1 VSLWRYIGGSVRRKT
16 MALVIGTTLV
26 ALLVSAGAM
35 LFYEVRTFRETHLA
49 DVRTQADIVGR
60 ASAPALA
67 FKDAKAAGQD
77 LLMLRARPDIE
88 LAALY
93 SADGEL
99 FASYAAPG
107 KSGIPERAG
116 PPGHR
121 IEGDSVLVFRAV
133 TDDEENLGT
142 VFLRSSAGLGERV
155 QDYLAILGGVLAL
168 SLAVAWLVS
177 VWLQR
182 AVTGPILNVADAARR
197 VFERRDFSVRAEK
210 RTEDEIGML
219 ADTLNRMLAELDREM
234 AERREAEAAI
244 RAADRRKDEFLATL
258 AHELRNPLAP
268 IRNALYIMQAA
279 RDNPAASGEARAII
293 ERQLAQMV
301 RLVDDLLDVSRITTG
316 KLALRKERVDARAV
330 AKSAIEAIEPLA
342 RARGH
347 QLRVALPPSGATL
360 DADPTRLAQVFL
372 NLLNNAVKFTDPG
385 GRIDFQV
392 EVAGEE
398 LVARVRDSGVGIP
411 AEMREEIFEMF
422 AQADRS
428 LERSTMGL
436 GVGLSLARRLVEL
449 HGGTISVASA
459 GPGKGAEFVVR
470 IPLAGGEQP
479 ADRQREDLP
488 IRGAGKA
495 QRILLADDNLDF
507 ASSFATLLRRMGN
520 EVRVEH
526 DGPAA
531 LAAADEFRPEIAFLD
546 IGLPK
551 LNGFDLAR
559 RLRELPTTAKS
570 RLVAVTGWGQ
580 PTDRQLA
587 AEAGFDDYMV
597 KPVEIERIQAIL
609 RNHAPASSTAP
620 G

>member
-1 VSLWRYIGGSVRRKT
+1 MSLLRYIGASVRRKT
-16 MALVIGTTLV
+16 MAVVIATTAV
-26 ALLVSAGAM
+26 ALLVSGAAM
-35 LFYEVRTFRETHLA
+35 LFYEVRAVRDTHVAEL
-49 DVRTQADIVGR
+49 RTQAEIVGR
-60 ASAPALA
+60 ASGPALA
-67 FKDAKAAGQD
+67 FKDRKAAEQD
-77 LLMLRARPDIE
+77 LGMLRGRPDVE

-93 SADGEL
+93 ALDGTL
-99 FASYAAPG
+99 FASYARPGQEGIPGRAGAPG
-107 KSGIPERAG
+107 YRV
-116 PPGHR
+116 
-121 IEGDSVLVFRAV
+121 EGDSVSLFHPVIDANE
-133 TDDEENLGT
+133 DLGT
-142 VFLRSSAGLGERV
+142 VFLRSSAGLRGRV
-155 QDYLAILGGVLAL
+155 QDYLVILGSVLAL

-182 AVTGPILNVADAARR
+182 AVTGPILNVAAAARQ
-197 VFERRDFSVRAEK
+197 VLERRDFSVRAEK

-219 ADTLNRMLAELDREM
+219 ADTLNRMLADLEREM
-234 AERREAEAAI
+234 AERREAEDAI

-279 RDNPAASGEARAII
+279 KENPAAVAEARAII
-293 ERQLAQMV
+293 ERQLVQMV

-316 KLALRKERVDARAV
+316 KLTLRRERVDARAV
-330 AKSAIEAIEPLA
+330 AQSAIEAVEPLA

-347 QLRVALPPSGATL
+347 GLRVALPPAGAVL
-360 DADPTRLAQVFL
+360 DADPTRLSQVFL
-372 NLLNNAVKFTDPG
+372 NLLNNAIKFTDPG
-385 GRIDFQV
+385 GRIDFEV
-392 EVAGEE
+392 ELSGGE
-398 LVARVRDSGVGIP
+398 LVARVRDSGVGIAP
-411 AEMREEIFEMF
+411 EMREEIFEMF

-470 IPLAGGEQP
+470 IPLASETQLP
-479 ADRQREDLP
+479 AREARDLLV
-488 IRGAGKA
+488 RGSAKA
-495 QRILLADDNLDF
+495 HRILLADDNLDF

-531 LAAADEFRPEIAFLD
+531 LAAANEFQPEIAFLD

-559 RLRELPTTAKS
+559 RLRGLQATARS

-580 PTDRQLA
+580 PSDRQLA
-587 AEAGFDDYMV
+587 SEAGFDDYMV
-597 KPVEIERIQAIL
+597 KPVELERIQAIL
-609 RNHAPASSTAP
+609 RTA
-620 G
+620 

>member
-1 VSLWRYIGGSVRRKT
+1 VTLVRWIGASVRRKT
-16 MALVIGTTLV
+16 MAVVIATTV
-26 ALLVSAGAM
+26 IALLVSAGTM
-35 LFYEVRTFRETHLA
+35 LFYEVRSFRQTHLT
-49 DVRTQADIVGR
+49 DLRTQAEIIGR
-60 ASAPALA
+60 ASGPALA
-67 FKDAKAAGQD
+67 FKDPKAAQQD
-77 LLMLRARPDIE
+77 LLMLRGRPDIE

-93 SADGEL
+93 TLDGTL
-99 FASYAAPG
+99 FASYARAG
-107 KSGIPERAG
+107 QSGIPERAG
-116 PPGHR
+116 PPGYR
-121 IEGDSVLVFRAV
+121 IEGDSVTMFHAV
-133 TDDEENLGT
+133 TDADEDLGT
-142 VFLRSSAGLGERV
+142 VFLRSSAGLRERV
-155 QDYLAILGGVLAL
+155 QDYVLILGSVLAL

-182 AVTGPILNVADAARR
+182 AVTGPILNVAGAARQ

-219 ADTLNRMLAELDREM
+219 ADTLNRMLADLEREM
-234 AERREAEAAI
+234 AERREAEGAI

-279 RDNPAASGEARAII
+279 RDNPGAVGEARAII
-293 ERQLAQMV
+293 ERQLGQMV

-316 KLALRKERVDARAV
+316 KLNLRREQVDARAV
-330 AKSAIEAIEPLA
+330 AQSAIEAVEPLA

-347 QLRVALPPSGATL
+347 ALRVALPPPGVTL

-372 NLLNNAVKFTDPG
+372 NLLNNAIKFTDPG
-385 GRIDFQV
+385 GRIDFEV
-392 EVAGEE
+392 EVAADE
-398 LVARVRDSGVGIP
+398 LVARVRDSGVGIA

-449 HGGTISVASA
+449 HGGSISVSSA

-470 IPLAGGEQP
+470 IPVSGGSVAR
-479 ADRQREDLP
+479 ADASLQESRSLSAKP
-488 IRGAGKA
+488 H
-495 QRILLADDNLDF
+495 RILLADDNLDF

-531 LAAADEFRPEIAFLD
+531 LAAAPEFQPEIAFLD

-559 RLRELPTTAKS
+559 RLRELPATARS

-580 PTDRQLA
+580 PSDRQLA
-587 AEAGFDDYMV
+587 SEAGFDDYMV

-609 RNHAPASSTAP
+609 RA
-620 G
+620 

>member
-1 VSLWRYIGGSVRRKT
+1 VRPLRWIGASVRRKT
-16 MALVIGTTLV
+16 MAVVIATTV
-26 ALLVSAGAM
+26 IALLVSAAAM
-35 LFYEVRTFRETHLA
+35 LFYEVRTLRETHLA
-49 DVRTQADIVGR
+49 DLRTQAEIIGR
-60 ASAPALA
+60 ASGPALA
-67 FKDAKAAGQD
+67 FKDRKAAAQD
-77 LLMLRARPDIE
+77 LLMLRGRPDIE

-93 SADGEL
+93 ALDGTL
-99 FASYAAPG
+99 FASYARAG
-107 KSGIPERAG
+107 QSGIPPRAG
-116 PPGHR
+116 APGYR
-121 IEGDSVLVFRAV
+121 VEGDSVTLFHAV
-133 TDDEENLGT
+133 TDANEDLGT
-142 VFLRSSAGLGERV
+142 VFLRSSAGLRERM
-155 QDYLAILGGVLAL
+155 QDYVAILGSVLAL

-182 AVTGPILNVADAARR
+182 AVTGPILNVAGAARQ

-219 ADTLNRMLAELDREM
+219 ADTLNRMLADLEREM
-234 AERREAEAAI
+234 TERREAEGAI

-279 RDNPAASGEARAII
+279 RDNPAAVAEARAII

-316 KLALRKERVDARAV
+316 KLNLRKEQVDARAV
-330 AKSAIEAIEPLA
+330 AQSAIEAVEPLA

-347 QLRVALPPSGATL
+347 ALRVALPPTGVTL

-372 NLLNNAVKFTDPG
+372 NLLNNAIKFTDPG
-385 GRIDFQV
+385 GRIDFEV
-392 EVAGEE
+392 EVAAGE
-398 LVARVRDSGVGIP
+398 LVARVRDSGVGIA

-422 AQADRS
+422 AQVDRS

-449 HGGTISVASA
+449 HGGTISVSSA

-470 IPLAGGEQP
+470 IPLAGERQP
-479 ADRQREDLP
+479 AARDDRAPFARASAARP
-488 IRGAGKA
+488 H
-495 QRILLADDNLDF
+495 RILLADDNLDF

-526 DGPAA
+526 DGPSA
-531 LAAADEFRPEIAFLD
+531 LAAAGEFRPEIAFLD

-559 RLRELPTTAKS
+559 RLRGLSATAGSK
-570 RLVAVTGWGQ
+570 LVAVTGWGQ
-580 PTDRQLA
+580 PSDRQLA
-587 AEAGFDDYMV
+587 SEAGFDDYMV

-609 RNHAPASSTAP
+609 RAA
-620 G
+620 

>member
-1 VSLWRYIGGSVRRKT
+1 MSLWRYIGGSVRRKT
-16 MALVIGTTLV
+16 MALVIATTLI
-26 ALLVSAGAM
+26 ALLVSSGAL
-35 LFYEVRTFRETHLA
+35 LFYEVGALRDTHLA
-49 DVRTQADIVGR
+49 DLRTQAEIVGR

-67 FKDAKAAGQD
+67 FKDPKAAAQD
-77 LLMLRARPDIE
+77 LLMLRGRPDIE

-93 SADGEL
+93 ALDGTL
-99 FASYAAPG
+99 FASYAAAG
-107 KSGIPERAG
+107 KTGIPERAQAAG
-116 PPGHR
+116 YAT
-121 IEGDSVLVFRAV
+121 EGDSVLVFHPV
-133 TDDEENLGT
+133 TDADEQLGT
-142 VFLRSSAGLGERV
+142 VFLRSSAGLRQRV
-155 QDYLAILGGVLAL
+155 EDYLVILGIVLAL

-182 AVTGPILNVADAARR
+182 AITSPILNVADAARR

-219 ADTLNRMLAELDREM
+219 ADTLNRMLAELEREM

-279 RDNPAASGEARAII
+279 RDNAAASAEARAII

-316 KLALRKERVDARAV
+316 KLALRKEPVDARAV
-330 AKSAIEAIEPLA
+330 AKSAIESIEPLA

-347 QLRVALPPSGATL
+347 QLRVALPPAGVML
-360 DADPTRLAQVFL
+360 HADPTRLAQVFL

-385 GRIDFQV
+385 GRVDF
-392 EVAGEE
+392 EVALADGE
-398 LVARVRDSGVGIP
+398 LVARVRDSGVGIA

-449 HGGTISVASA
+449 HGGSISVASA
-459 GPGKGAEFVVR
+459 GAGKGAEFVVR
-470 IPLAGGEQP
+470 IPLS
-479 ADRQREDLP
+479 ADRQPRAREPREPLV
-488 IRGAGKA
+488 RGLQGKA
-495 QRILLADDNLDF
+495 HRILLADDNLDF
-507 ASSFATLLRRMGN
+507 ASSFAALLRRMGN

-531 LAAADEFRPEIAFLD
+531 LAAAGEFKPEIAFLD

-559 RLRELPTTAKS
+559 GLRALPATAAS

-609 RNHAPASSTAP
+609 RAA
-620 G
+620 

>member
-1 VSLWRYIGGSVRRKT
+1 VSLLSYIGGSVRRKT
-16 MALVIGTTLV
+16 MAVVIATTVV
-26 ALLVSAGAM
+26 ALLVSGGAM
-35 LFYEVRTFRETHLA
+35 LFYEVRAIRAAHLSE
-49 DVRTQADIVGR
+49 VRTQAEILGR

-67 FKDAKAAGQD
+67 FKDAKAAAQD
-77 LLMLRARPDIE
+77 LTMLKGRPDIE

-93 SADGEL
+93 ALDGTL
-99 FASYAAPG
+99 FASYAVSGQRGIPAQAAAPG
-107 KSGIPERAG
+107 YVMD
-116 PPGHR
+116 
-121 IEGDSVLVFRAV
+121 GDSVLVFHPVVDAGER
-133 TDDEENLGT
+133 LGT
-142 VFLRSSAGLGERV
+142 VFLRSSAGLGQRV
-155 QDYLAILGGVLAL
+155 RDYLLILGSVLAL

-182 AVTGPILNVADAARR
+182 AVTGPILNVADAARQ

-210 RTEDEIGML
+210 RTADEIGML
-219 ADTLNRMLAELDREM
+219 AETLNRMLAELEREM

-279 RDNPAASGEARAII
+279 RDNPAASSEARAII

-316 KLALRKERVDARAV
+316 KLALRKEQADARAV

-347 QLRVALPPSGATL
+347 QLRVALPPADVTL
-360 DADPTRLAQVFL
+360 HADPTRLAQVFL

-385 GRIDFQV
+385 GRIDFEV
-392 EVAGEE
+392 EVGAGE

-470 IPLAGGEQP
+470 IPLASEKQAP
-479 ADRQREDLP
+479 AGDAREPLV
-488 IRGAGKA
+488 RGSSRAH
-495 QRILLADDNLDF
+495 RILLADDNLDF

-531 LAAADEFRPEIAFLD
+531 LAAAGEFRPEIAFLD

-559 RLRELPTTAKS
+559 RLRGLPVTANS

-587 AEAGFDDYMV
+587 TEAGFDDYMV
-597 KPVEIERIQAIL
+597 KPIEIERIQSIL
-609 RNHAPASSTAP
+609 RA

>member
-1 VSLWRYIGGSVRRKT
+1 VRLARAIGGSVRRKT
-16 MALVIGTTLV
+16 MAVVIATTV
-26 ALLVSAGAM
+26 IALLVSAGAM
-35 LFYEVRTFRETHLA
+35 LFYEVRAFRQTHLA
-49 DVRTQADIVGR
+49 DLRTQAEIVGR
-60 ASAPALA
+60 ASGPALA
-67 FKDAKAAGQD
+67 FKDAKAAAQD
-77 LLMLRARPDIE
+77 LMMLRGRPDIE

-93 SADGEL
+93 ALDGTL
-99 FASYAAPG
+99 FASYARAG
-107 KSGIPERAG
+107 QSGIPERAG

-121 IEGDSVLVFRAV
+121 IEGDSVTMFHAV
-133 TDDEENLGT
+133 ADANEDLGT
-142 VFLRSSAGLGERV
+142 VFLRSSAGLRERV
-155 QDYLAILGGVLAL
+155 QDYLVILGSVLAL

-182 AVTGPILNVADAARR
+182 AVTGPILNVAAAARQ

-219 ADTLNRMLAELDREM
+219 ADTLNRMLADLEREM
-234 AERREAEAAI
+234 AERREAEDAI

-279 RDNPAASGEARAII
+279 KENPAAVAEARAII

-316 KLALRKERVDARAV
+316 KLTLRKEQVDARAV
-330 AKSAIEAIEPLA
+330 AQSAIEAIEPLA

-347 QLRVALPPSGATL
+347 QLRVALPPPGVAL
-360 DADPTRLAQVFL
+360 NADPTRLAQVFL
-372 NLLNNAVKFTDPG
+372 NLLNNAVKFSDPG
-385 GRIDFQV
+385 GRIDFEV
-392 EVAGEE
+392 EVTLGE
-398 LVARVRDSGVGIP
+398 LVARVRDSGIGIA

-449 HGGTISVASA
+449 HGGTISASSA

-470 IPLAGGEQP
+470 IPVSGGSVVLA
-479 ADRQREDLP
+479 DLSFQESKSLSAKP
-488 IRGAGKA
+488 H
-495 QRILLADDNLDF
+495 RILLADDNLDF

-531 LAAADEFRPEIAFLD
+531 LAAAHEFCPEIAFLD

-559 RLRELPTTAKS
+559 RLRGLPATAAS

-580 PTDRQLA
+580 PSDRKLA
-587 AEAGFDDYMV
+587 SEAGFDDYMV

-609 RNHAPASSTAP
+609 RA
-620 G
+620 

>member
-1 VSLWRYIGGSVRRKT
+1 MRLWRAIGGSVRRKT
-16 MALVIGTTLV
+16 MAVVIATTAV
-26 ALLVSAGAM
+26 ALLVSGGAM
-35 LFYEVRTFRETHLA
+35 LFYEVRAFRDTHIAEL
-49 DVRTQADIVGR
+49 RTQAEIVGR
-60 ASAPALA
+60 ASGPALA
-67 FKDAKAAGQD
+67 FKDRKAAEQD
-77 LLMLRARPDIE
+77 LGMLRGRPDIE

-93 SADGEL
+93 ALDGTL
-99 FASYAAPG
+99 FAAYARPG
-107 KSGIPERAG
+107 RDGIPGRAG
-116 PPGHR
+116 PPGYHV
-121 IEGDSVLVFRAV
+121 EGDAV
-133 TDDEENLGT
+133 SLFHPVVDANEDLGT
-142 VFLRSSAGLGERV
+142 VFLRSSAGLRGRI
-155 QDYLAILGGVLAL
+155 QDYLVILGSVLAL

-182 AVTGPILNVADAARR
+182 AVTGPILNVADAARQ
-197 VFERRDFSVRAEK
+197 VLERRDFSVRAEK

-219 ADTLNRMLAELDREM
+219 ADTLNRMLADLEREM
-234 AERREAEAAI
+234 AERREAEDAI

-279 RDNPAASGEARAII
+279 KENPAAVAEARAII
-293 ERQLAQMV
+293 ERQLVQMV

-316 KLALRKERVDARAV
+316 KLTLRSERVDARAV
-330 AKSAIEAIEPLA
+330 AQSAIEAVEPLA

-347 QLRVALPPSGATL
+347 SLRVALPPAGAAL
-360 DADPTRLAQVFL
+360 DADPTRLSQVFL
-372 NLLNNAVKFTDPG
+372 NLLNNAIKFTDPG
-385 GRIDFQV
+385 GRIDFEV
-392 EVAGEE
+392 EVAGGE
-398 LVARVRDSGVGIP
+398 LVARVRDSGVGIAP
-411 AEMREEIFEMF
+411 EVREEIFEMF

-470 IPLAGGEQP
+470 IPLSSEIQAP
-479 ADRQREDLP
+479 ARDAQDPLV
-488 IRGAGKA
+488 RGSHGKPH
-495 QRILLADDNLDF
+495 RILLADDNLDF

-531 LAAADEFRPEIAFLD
+531 LAAAHEFRPEIAFLD

-559 RLRELPTTAKS
+559 RLRGLQATARS

-580 PTDRQLA
+580 PSDRQLA
-587 AEAGFDDYMV
+587 SEAGFDDYMV

-609 RNHAPASSTAP
+609 RAA
-620 G
+620 